1 VVPHPGMNL
10 GRKILALARPHG
22 PESAGD
28 VADPERAQLERRV
41 GELEEALD
49 RAVRRYKALAAEH
62 HRRLAAMRSVA
73 LTDEL
78 TGLPNR
84 RALDTELPREVAR
97 ADRHHRPLCVVL
109 MDIDHFKVFN
119 DARGHPRGDILLKEL
134 AAVWRGQLRLTD
146 FVARSMVIGRY
157 GGDEFVAILPDCD
170 REGAHAVVDRLLAL
184 VPAEQTCSA
193 GIAEWDGSETAAELL
208 DRADTA
214 LYEAKRTGRD
224 RAVVA

>member
-1 VVPHPGMNL
+1 MKL
-10 GRKILALARPHG
+10 GRKISTLVRPHR
-22 PESAGD
+22 PAPRGD
-28 VADPERAQLERRV
+28 LGDLERAQFQRRV

-49 RAVRRYKALAAEH
+49 RAVRRYENLAAEH
-62 HRRLAAMRSVA
+62 HRRLEAMRSVA

-84 RALDTELPREVAR
+84 RALDSELPREVAR
-97 ADRHHRPLCVVL
+97 AGRQSRPLCVVL
-109 MDIDHFKVFN
+109 MDLDHFKIFN
-119 DARGHPRGDILLKEL
+119 DARGHPRGDILLREL

-193 GIAEWDGSETAAELL
+193 GIAEWDGSETATALL
-208 DRADTA
+208 ERADAA
-214 LYEAKRTGRD
+214 LYEAKRKGRD